1 MTKCLIHVLVQL
13 ILFFMLFW
21 LWLWAPWSAQFYC
34 SISSTHQVL
43 FVSMLRTYFTVLL
56 CIILI
61 LWSVLFL
68 TPKPPPFIPIK
79 QGLLILYNPY
89 HLILVSKADLYKI
102 RRNID
107 ACVGNRNGDN
117 CLNQPKCMRT
127 MGTRNKL
134 ILLLVFWLN
143 WKMGT
148 IYHHY
153 QSVVLSYQ
161 SCPGTIVL
169 VFSQ

>member
-1 MTKCLIHVLVQL
+1 MINCLIHVLVQL
-13 ILFFMLFW
+13 ILFFQCFSDYEPLLM
-21 LWLWAPWSAQFYC
+21 S
-34 SISSTHQVL
+34 VL
-43 FVSMLRTYFTVLL
+43 VLLYLYLQLTNTVLL

-61 LWSVLFL
+61 LWSVLYL

-134 ILLLVFWLN
+134 ILLLVF
-143 WKMGT
+143 
-148 IYHHY
+148 
-153 QSVVLSYQ
+153 
-161 SCPGTIVL
+161 
-169 VFSQ
+169 